1 MSRWWA
7 DLITFLWFQLFLSE
21 SSLATSLTTNNLVGS
36 QEVYRNY
43 TLVSH
48 GVKSSYYSPCL
59 LLPYTLMEKAT
70 ILLGKVS
77 THLFSGVWIVT
88 KFFKEQR
95 EEGNSLFQESRDTV
109 PFIIH
114 EALQSTLVHCSGS
127 LGVCISKTSNS
138 GSRLLWW
145 ILY

>member
-36 QEVYRNY
+36 QDVYRNY
-43 TLVSH
+43 TLISH
-48 GVKSSYYSPCL
+48 GVKSSCYSPCL
-59 LLPYTLMEKAT
+59 LLAYTLMEKAT

-114 EALQSTLVHCSGS
+114 EVLQSTLVHCSDS